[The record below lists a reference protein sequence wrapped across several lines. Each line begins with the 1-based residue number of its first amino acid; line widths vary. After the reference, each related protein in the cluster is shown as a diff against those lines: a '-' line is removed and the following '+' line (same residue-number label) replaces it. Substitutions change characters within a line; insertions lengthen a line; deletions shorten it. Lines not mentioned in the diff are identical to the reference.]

1 MENYVSGEYKEQE
14 QHIKEYLKTV
24 VSEDVYDKWIEN
36 LVFEY
41 IGNDKIIAGY
51 YGDESLAEFKKNYKE
66 YVWVNICSVIGYVK
80 KFEIYDRRSK
90 LSKLHNIKSKKW
102 FKAAKLFCISL
113 IFAAVALSLAVVA
126 GNYIGN
132 RNFKETF
139 YSVSSLKADN
149 EIRIIQISDLH
160 NCKYGRDNVKLTSR
174 IKKLNPDLILL
185 TGDCIN
191 SSDASTDNVTEL
203 CKTLVKSA
211 PTYYI
216 YGNNEVKK
224 YYDTSLSK
232 GELDKKYGF
241 NDKNRNPKK
250 LLAEKDDFEKKLEKA
265 GVKVLKNEF
274 DTIVIGSTEVDV
286 YGVLTSN
293 PSAFWPYAGESF
305 GEYIYN
311 NLNNLKITA
320 IHEPFIFE
328 KFKHESWGDLMVCG
342 HTHGG
347 VVRLP
352 IFGPLYTHEGGLLPE
367 KNGDYVY
374 GRYEVE
380 GSPLIISSGLENRN
394 IFRINNRPELVI
406 IDVNKF

>member
-1 MENYVSGEYKEQE
+1 M
-14 QHIKEYLKTV
+14 
-24 VSEDVYDKWIEN
+24 
-36 LVFEY
+36 
-41 IGNDKIIAGY
+41 
-51 YGDESLAEFKKNYKE
+51 
-66 YVWVNICSVIGYVK
+66 
-80 KFEIYDRRSK
+80 
-90 LSKLHNIKSKKW
+90 
-102 FKAAKLFCISL
+102 
-113 IFAAVALSLAVVA
+113 
-126 GNYIGN
+126 
-132 RNFKETF
+132 
-139 YSVSSLKADN
+139 
-149 EIRIIQISDLH
+149 
-160 NCKYGRDNVKLTSR
+160 
-174 IKKLNPDLILL
+174 
-185 TGDCIN
+185 
-191 SSDASTDNVTEL
+191 
-203 CKTLVKSA
+203 
-211 PTYYI
+211 
-216 YGNNEVKK
+216 
-224 YYDTSLSK
+224 
-232 GELDKKYGF
+232 
-241 NDKNRNPKK
+241 
-250 LLAEKDDFEKKLEKA
+250 AEKDDFEKKLEKA